1 MKPVETVGETH
12 SYGPPA
18 AWDQSRDGPCGILS
32 VRMQPFNNGPHKEC
46 LSTWKPNQEELMKLL
61 AGGVVILSI
70 VMPVQPPVA
79 LLVESVDEQ
88 AARATA
94 EAANSLDLAAEPP
107 NGR

>member
-18 AWDQSRDGPCGILS
+18 AWDQHRDGPCGILS

-46 LSTWKPNQEELMKLL
+46 VSTWKPNQEELMKLL

-79 LLVESVDEQ
+79 VMVESVDEQ
-88 AARATA
+88 AARAVA
-94 EAANSLDLAAEPP
+94 VNYAPP
-107 NGR
+107 KSESNDG